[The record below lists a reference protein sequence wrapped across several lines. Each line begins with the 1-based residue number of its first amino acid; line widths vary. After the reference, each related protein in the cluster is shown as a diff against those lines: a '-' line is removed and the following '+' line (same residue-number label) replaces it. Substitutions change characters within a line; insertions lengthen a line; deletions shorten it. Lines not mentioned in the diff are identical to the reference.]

1 MALIER
7 TRPRE
12 EMARAIV
19 EDYRAVDMS
28 RLYFCLNVEW
38 FVLQEEQHVDSNW
51 YALIAKALR
60 CIRMKD
66 YAALRRTI
74 KEIEDDY
81 CDYR

>member
-1 MALIER
+1 MAIIER
-7 TRPRE
+7 TRSRE

-19 EDYRAVDMS
+19 EDYNEHDIA
-28 RLYFCLNVEW
+28 RLFFCLKVEW
-38 FVLQEEQHVDSNW
+38 LVLRREQYIDSNW
-51 YALIAKALR
+51 YALVTKALR
-60 CIRMKD
+60 CLQMKD